1 MTDMPLTPDRLGDIA
16 DLSGYEV
23 AGCRILSRLGSG
35 AMGTVYLAEQAA
47 LKRQIALKVL
57 KPEFCRDHA
66 YIERFEREAQ
76 ASAKL
81 VHFNVVPVYHFGL
94 HKDIYYIISGY
105 VKGTTVQK
113 IIDRTGPIPAETSTD
128 MVLQAARGLS
138 AAEDVGI
145 IHRDIKPENLMVDQ
159 DGIIKVADFGLA
171 KVVKDNDAS
180 ITQNGMIVGTPYYIS
195 PEQAQ
200 GQELDARSDIYSLG
214 VTFYHMLTG
223 KVPFNADNVVRIL
236 LQHISADRPDPRAI
250 RQDVPKSVSGVV
262 RRMMA
267 RNPDERYASFD
278 ELIIELEGL
287 LESLQSAPE
296 IGAMSSG
303 MMQSVAPEQRFKRI
317 SRTSV
322 VKIAR
327 KRVTDEQLAS
337 FREKCHRESG
347 LYVESETVHPADS
360 VVEVQFSV
368 DGRAASLQALGVVLY
383 TVDSGPE
390 KGMGV
395 GVITIREM
403 APEQQGEMARALGGS
418 AGVMQALTRT
428 PLHCRLLKYYY
439 SNTDKPITRQQ
450 VASAL
455 GTGARMIEEP
465 LSHYFRFGL
474 ALDRESDN
482 IAFRWPADKE
492 LQHAIVNWIN
502 KHGLR

>member
-1 MTDMPLTPDRLGDIA
+1 MTSSLQPEQLGNIQDLT
-16 DLSGYEV
+16 GYDV

-35 AMGTVYLAEQAA
+35 AMGTVYLAEQSA

-57 KPEFCRDHA
+57 RPEYCRDRA

-94 HKDIYYIISGY
+94 FKDIYYIISGY
-105 VKGTTVQK
+105 INGTTVQK
-113 IIDRTGPIPAETSTD
+113 IIDRTGPIPYESAID

-159 DGIIKVADFGLA
+159 NGVIKVADFGLA
-171 KVVKDNDAS
+171 KVMKDNDAS

-223 KVPFNADNVVRIL
+223 KVPFNADNVVGIL

-250 RQDVPKSVSGVV
+250 RQDIPRPVADLVKK
-262 RRMMA
+262 MMSRQVKDRFA
-267 RNPDERYASFD
+267 DFET
-278 ELIIELEGL
+278 LISS
-287 LESLQSAPE
+287 LESLMELHDSPEGSELSAD
-296 IGAMSSG
+296 
-303 MMQSVAPEQRFKRI
+303 MQIMESASEQRFKRI
-317 SRTSV
+317 AANAV
-322 VKIAR
+322 EKIVH
-327 KRVTDEQLAS
+327 KRVPEEMRQQLKAKCNRDAGFFIETDQV
-337 FREKCHRESG
+337 
-347 LYVESETVHPADS
+347 YPVDTVL
-360 VVEVQFSV
+360 EVQFSV
-368 DGRAASLQALGVVLY
+368 EGRAALLQAIGVVLY
-383 TVDSGPE
+383 IVTDKKDSGM
-390 KGMGV
+390 GMAFA
-395 GVITIREM
+395 TLREM
-403 APEQQGEMARALGGS
+403 EHASAPDTARSLGGS
-418 AGVMQALTRT
+418 AQVMQALTSN
-428 PLHCRLLKYYY
+428 PLNCRLLKFYY
-439 SNTDKPITRQQ
+439 SNTEKILTRQQ

-455 GTGARMIEEP
+455 GSGVRMIDEP
-465 LSHYFRFGL
+465 LRYYFNFGL
-474 ALDRESDN
+474 ATERDGGRL
-482 IAFRWPADKE
+482 AFRWPSDKE